1 MRQVA
6 DEYPAVASGA
16 RLGGSVVS
24 TTTPSRSR
32 RPLLRQVLSPDCR
45 DHRLQVIDLGRIF
58 NAEIQLSQ
66 AAQAEMNFY
75 NKGIS

>member
-1 MRQVA
+1 
-6 DEYPAVASGA
+6 
-16 RLGGSVVS
+16 
-24 TTTPSRSR
+24 
-32 RPLLRQVLSPDCR
+32 LLRQVLSPDCR